1 MATAKKNGAVGKKTT
16 AKKKSAKAAE
26 PKQSK
31 EMGRPTAF
39 TVKIGDEICER
50 MANGESLLRICKDEK
65 MPDRRTVH
73 RWLLATHKVKVNGV
87 DQEIKKFPNFCHKY
101 EIAVALRADNMFDE
115 IEEIADG
122 AEEIVRKGAEKKSGA
137 YANTQRLRIDARK
150 WYLSKIMPKKFSD
163 KNVHVTEDEEGNL
176 KPIVGNVIQ
185 FAPQSNDEPNS

>member
-1 MATAKKNGAVGKKTT
+1 MATAKKNGAVAKKSTAKKTT
-16 AKKKSAKAAE
+16 KKKAVEVAE
-26 PKQSK
+26 PK

-50 MANGESLLRICKDEK
+50 MANGESLLRICKDEH
-65 MPDRRTVH
+65 MPHRATVH

-87 DQEIKKFPNFCHKY
+87 DQDAKKFPNFCDKY
-101 EIAVALRADNMFDE
+101 EIAVALRADHMFDE

-185 FAPQSNDEPNS
+185 FAPQSNE